1 MVVAMRSRR
10 RVVAGVLVVVATTVV
25 AALGVN
31 GSGGR
36 AASPAATTASTPQL
50 VDIRAAHH
58 PGYDRVVF
66 QFAGPLPSRRYVRYV
81 DRLIGDPSGLP
92 VRIAGRAILEATFSP
107 AAAHNDT
114 GTATAPERIS
124 FALPNVMTVV
134 RSGDFEAVLSYGI
147 GLARRTPFHAFALTD
162 PSRIVIDISTPFA
175 TVLKKVYFVNQPR
188 FVANTPPFVT
198 AVLRPVLPGAPATGV
213 MDRLFAGPTAR
224 EYATGLR
231 LVRSRAD
238 SFTGLSI
245 AATIARVRLTGGCS
259 SGGSTITIAN
269 EIFPTLKQL
278 STVRFVKIY
287 DPAGHTENPTGRR
300 DSIPQCLEP

>member
-1 MVVAMRSRR
+1 MAVAMRSRR
-10 RVVAGVLVVVATTVV
+10 RAVAGVLVVAASMLV

-58 PGYDRVVF
+58 PGHDRVVF

-124 FALPNVMTVV
+124 FALPNVMTAV

-147 GLARRTPFHAFALTD
+147 GLARRTPFHTFTLTH

-198 AVLRPVLPGAPATGV
+198 AVLRPVLPGTPATGV
-213 MDRLFAGPTAR
+213 MDRLFAGPTPR
-224 EYATGLR
+224 ESSLR
-231 LVRSRAD
+231 LVRSGAS
-238 SFTGLSI
+238 SFTALSI

-269 EIFPTLKQL
+269 EIFPTLKQF

-287 DPAGHTENPTGRR
+287 DPTRHTENPTARR